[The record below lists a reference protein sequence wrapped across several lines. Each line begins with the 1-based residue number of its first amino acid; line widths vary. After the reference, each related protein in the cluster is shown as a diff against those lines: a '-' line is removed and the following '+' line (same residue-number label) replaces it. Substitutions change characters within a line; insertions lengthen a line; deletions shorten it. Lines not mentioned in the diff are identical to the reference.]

1 MTNAYLLNNLC
12 GYEKDIDIC
21 CICLHY
27 FFNNVIAAT
36 GWLFKT
42 EEEAKKA
49 FPDGEI
55 KSITIADPSYDQTFK
70 KILSTSE
77 ESKDHLMSFLNSIY
91 YPDATK
97 KTLK

>member
-1 MTNAYLLNNLC
+1 M
-12 GYEKDIDIC
+12 KKMSIFIVFIC
-21 CICLHY
+21 TV

-42 EEEAKKA
+42 EEEAKQE
-49 FPDGEI
+49 FPTSEI

-77 ESKDHLMSFLNSIY
+77 SSKSCLISFLNSIY
-91 YPDATK
+91 FPGARKGRFLTI
-97 KTLK
+97 